1 MSIFDR
7 RKDGRSVQLE
17 MTVPERSLRKNYHY
31 DIGAALS
38 KSLFL
43 FLLCY
48 GAVGGF
54 LSAYDMDYNKT
65 LCMSALFAMS
75 LLMGFLYE
83 TGIKWFT
90 NLVMIGIFAVY
101 AYMAITQ
108 FWLLNSGAYAMINK
122 MYEVARAYLGITD
135 GSEYSLRIQDT
146 YRTVTAIAIFVG
158 VVGIILVAI
167 RTQYKAGFLSTF
179 LMTFTLYLI
188 PLYFDRTPDRLET
201 FFLLSGY
208 STLFFIQCGGSRK
221 HISGQM
227 RKALPVGIALSAA
240 VTLLL
245 GALIPLKQYRL
256 LVQKN
261 PQKEATEQSAT
272 VYAQY
277 GMMALM
283 RNVAAGGGVSG
294 GMLSKNA
301 AVMPQYKTDLIVRFT
316 PYDYQPLYLK
326 AFSGID
332 YMGDRWRDVL
342 EVFPEDGKMLFSAV
356 TRKEWFETH
365 SDVQSRG
372 VMEVVNVDA
381 SGDYDYRPYYTDD
394 GATFQMGN
402 MAVYTYYPAVS
413 DVEIRDDAPDERY
426 LRVPLSC
433 YRTVENIC
441 REAGFSGD
449 PEEIAGQIIDY
460 FAENFTYTQRPGYYF
475 GTQDYISYFLER
487 NKKGYCCHFAS
498 AGTMLFR
505 YMGIPARYVEGYAVS
520 YADVV
525 LGGELVENRAYEKYY
540 SGYSPLGETALVEV
554 EISDAQAHAWV
565 EIYIE
570 GKGWVVADPTPAAGE
585 EEEVGSFW
593 DNFGLGNIGAGGDE
607 QAEGG
612 LTDYLGAALEN
623 GAPLLLLLF
632 AAAAIY
638 WLGKKAVEKERE
650 RKLPAR
656 ERAKLE
662 YHRLTEALSKKDSEF
677 AVLTTP
683 AMELEW
689 IREKC
694 GAEVSDDFS
703 GRLYRAFFAPTEEQD
718 CEQLR
723 QELVRLRR
731 QTRRGARK
739 Q

>member
-43 FLLCY
+43 FLLSY

-65 LCMSALFAMS
+65 LCISALFAMS

-90 NLVMIGIFAVY
+90 NLAMIGIFAVY
-101 AYMAITQ
+101 AYLAISQ
-108 FWLLNSGAYAMINK
+108 FLILNSGAYAMINK
-122 MYEVARAYLGITD
+122 MYEVARTYLGVTE

-158 VVGIILVAI
+158 VVGIILVAV

-179 LMTFTLYLI
+179 VMTFTLYLI

-208 STLFFIQCGGSRK
+208 STLLLVQCSGSRK

-227 RKALPVGIALSAA
+227 RRALPLGIALSAA
-240 VTLLL
+240 VTVLLS
-245 GALIPLKQYRL
+245 ALIPLKQYRL
-256 LVQKN
+256 LVPKS
-261 PQKEATEQSAT
+261 PAKAATEGSAT
-272 VYAQY
+272 AYAQY

-283 RNVAAGGGVSG
+283 RNVASGGGVSG
-294 GMLSKNA
+294 GMLSQNA
-301 AVMPQYKTDLIVRFT
+301 AVMPQYKTDLILRFT
-316 PYDYQPLYLK
+316 PYSMEPIYLK

-332 YMGDRWRDVL
+332 YMGDRWLNVL
-342 EVFPEDGKMLFSAV
+342 EVFPEDGKMLSGTV
-356 TRKEWFETH
+356 TRREWFG
-365 SDVQSRG
+365 SDPQIQSRG

-381 SGDYDYRPYYTDD
+381 SEDYDYRPYYADD
-394 GATFQMGN
+394 SAAFQMGN
-402 MAVYTYYPAVS
+402 TAVYTYYPAVS
-413 DVEIRDDAPDERY
+413 DVEIRDEVPGERY
-426 LRVPLSC
+426 LQIPLSC
-433 YRTVENIC
+433 YRAVENVC
-441 REAGFSGD
+441 REAGFSGK
-449 PEEIAGQIIDY
+449 PEEISQQIIDY

-475 GTQDYISYFLER
+475 GSQDYISYFLNR

-505 YMGIPARYVEGYAVS
+505 YMGIPARYVEGYALS
-520 YADVV
+520 YSDVI
-525 LGGELVENRAYEKYY
+525 LDGKLLEEESYESYY

-554 EISDAQAHAWV
+554 DVSDAKAHAWV

-593 DNFGLGNIGAGGDE
+593 DNFGLGSIAVGGDGP
-607 QAEGG
+607 AEGG
-612 LTDYLGAALEN
+612 LTDYLGTALEN
-623 GAPLLLLLF
+623 STLLLGLF
-632 AAAAIY
+632 LAAAVI
-638 WLGKKAVEKERE
+638 WKLGKKAVEKERE

-662 YHRLTEALSKKDSEF
+662 YRRLTEALSRKDPEF

-683 AMELEW
+683 ALELEW

-694 GAEVSDDFS
+694 GAEVSEDFS
-703 GRLYRAFFAPTEEQD
+703 GRLYRAFFAPDEEQD

-723 QELVRLRR
+723 LELVRLRK

-739 Q
+739 S